1 MQKDRKARLR
11 AGNDCETATLRIQN
25 LANAREKGRY
35 TVRENRTDAN
45 PNASQAK
52 RTLSRT
58 DANPNEWQK
67 DGAGLVSEWQERGG
81 MTMKK
86 QWHERTL
93 PQKIASTAVWMLM
106 IPAVVVAQIVRGKK
120 VPRGK

>member
-1 MQKDRKARLR
+1 MDVHQ
-11 AGNDCETATLRIQN
+11 
-25 LANAREKGRY
+25 
-35 TVRENRTDAN
+35 
-45 PNASQAK
+45 
-52 RTLSRT
+52 
-58 DANPNEWQK
+58 NEWQE
-67 DGAGLVSEWQERGG
+67 DGANLARGWQESEGIA
-81 MTMKK
+81 MKK